1 MPFNES
7 VDLLPLLGHAGAVEA
22 DKNDYALRLGRK
34 RKCLLAVICTI
45 SAILLVVHI
54 VFVALLMQATG
65 TLEKLTLPDICHQ
78 HSVGE
83 LIIKLHNPS
92 YCSPVVGP
100 IVIILSKEKMSFL
113 SVRTPS
119 INLQSGLST
128 MVSEVKYDLLADPNV
143 FFNLVLNHDGN
154 IDVHGDIPVYISCM
168 LIPFTIHLDVSNLLG
183 KQSSQILDTEISL
196 KSQYAIDFLRYEVNA
211 WRSSVVDNIKTELQR
226 VVTQVLTTIVLSHFY
241 TYTDDQGI
249 FAFTDVSFEYSSRV
263 LLNIPSLLVKVQSAD
278 RQTILVVGLKQ
289 FFLGNGKTFIS
300 AYTEVFKNQS
310 DPLQSMLQ
318 AYLAGKDLVLSA
330 SGSNA
335 NTNCYSLHLLD
346 LVNIKLDVPAK
357 IDGKPAFLRECFIK
371 PTFKEIDSKTRRC
384 LLNLELLV
392 TINNPLPIHFD
403 LYEIE
408 LDLLYERWTIRNRT
422 TPKFL
427 AHVNSSKHVSWSSHV
442 QSSIFLKT
450 TVQNFE
456 NCMDVV
462 ELYLHDQ
469 LAFDIKHG
477 RIYMGVGSGNISI
490 QFTMRDVHIH
500 LIERSRITVTLLV
513 ASYIFCYKYTWFW
526 YTEGVKVRF
535 AFENAR

>member
-34 RKCLLAVICTI
+34 RN
-45 SAILLVVHI
+45 
-54 VFVALLMQATG
+54 VADAGDWHAREIDTSRHM
-65 TLEKLTLPDICHQ
+65 
-78 HSVGE
+78 
-83 LIIKLHNPS
+83 
-92 YCSPVVGP
+92 SPTF
-100 IVIILSKEKMSFL
+100 VIILSKEKMSFL

-490 QFTMRDVHIH
+490 QFTMRD
-500 LIERSRITVTLLV
+500 IERSRITVTLLV

-526 YTEGVKVRF
+526 YTEGVKFPDQRVLAWKKFTSDR
-535 AFENAR
+535 